1 MKIFS
6 SLPIACATSLIVVLI
21 GFSATAK
28 PSKEFLRPLIA
39 QDRSPADIDRQRDAE
54 KKLKDAERDR
64 NFDRDRFERPT
75 YYPSYPNN
83 PTFYPNSNQNFR
95 PDSNPSSN
103 SNNGQPSGKTTGTF
117 SLSTG
122 FNGGTI
128 NPAIGY
134 RLPNSNIGF
143 EIGAVLNRDALPSGN
158 LTEDSR
164 GVLIS
169 GFSNG
174 INNLGVKKI
183 TPNIGADVLI
193 FSDVSPQ
200 VGVYGGV
207 GIYFQGKSQIVQS
220 KDSNDLFKSN
230 NETNINLALSG
241 GADLKLGNS
250 WRIGAGY
257 HSLRGVTAKIGYE
270 F

>member
-6 SLPIACATSLIVVLI
+6 LLIACVPSLIVVLI

-28 PSKEFLRPLIA
+28 PSKELLQPLIA
-39 QDRSPADIDRQRDAE
+39 QDRSPDDINRQRDVE
-54 KKLKDAERDR
+54 KTLKDADRDR
-64 NFDRDRFERPT
+64 NFERDRFDRPT
-75 YYPSYPNN
+75 PYPPYPNPN
-83 PTFYPNSNQNFR
+83 FYPNSNPNFR

-122 FNGGTI
+122 FNGDTI

-143 EIGAVLNRDALPSGN
+143 EIGAVLNRDALPSGK
-158 LTEDSR
+158 LIEDRESQ
-164 GVLIS
+164 LIS
-169 GFSNG
+169 RFSNG
-174 INNLGVKKI
+174 INNLGIKKI

-193 FSDVSPQ
+193 FIDVSPQ
-200 VGVYGGV
+200 IDVYGGA

-230 NETNINLALSG
+230 DETNVNLALSG
-241 GADLKLGNS
+241 GADLKLGNA